1 MATNYSFQ
9 QFGQSLLDRLG
20 FIHNVSDTFETGKN
34 KLVFTINN
42 HEVIISKDKEKL
54 TGERKTIVECD
65 EMFPC
70 VFNNEFNKKYSQKE
84 VDIVVNALDEYFL
97 KDILEFKNSICN
109 AAHYLK
115 NGLLPFYNKEP
126 NDKEG
131 KQEII
136 DMICGKIFAMQED
149 LTFYFV
155 GRNVSTNVYDKLF
168 IIKHLPLEL
177 QIYIVNYVDNKNFG
191 IDDNDENI
199 KQISI
204 QYSLHNDN
212 LYSTIK
218 KIIKTHDKFFE
229 VEPVYENDEEEEEE
243 C

>member
-1 MATNYSFQ
+1 M
-9 QFGQSLLDRLG
+9 
-20 FIHNVSDTFETGKN
+20 
-34 KLVFTINN
+34 
-42 HEVIISKDKEKL
+42 
-54 TGERKTIVECD
+54 
-65 EMFPC
+65 
-70 VFNNEFNKKYSQKE
+70 
-84 VDIVVNALDEYFL
+84 
-97 KDILEFKNSICN
+97 
-109 AAHYLK
+109 
-115 NGLLPFYNKEP
+115 
-126 NDKEG
+126 
-131 KQEII
+131 QEII